1 MCVKLATH
9 VRMEQLANPTVMV
22 KHVSA
27 QPTSKENSAIKVNFV
42 CHYENKSGWAK
53 SKFLGFESKLI
64 MIF

>member
-42 CHYENKSGWAK
+42 CHYENKSG
-53 SKFLGFESKLI
+53 
-64 MIF
+64 